1 MGRDGLAS
9 AVGIAAC
16 VAVLAVVA
24 WPYLEAPHLL
34 VGYYYG
40 SGPSRVTTA
49 SVLAPS
55 LVALLALG
63 ALVAFVAGRR
73 RALSPET
80 TAGAAVALG
89 LLALG
94 VSVAWAVTARV
105 DPFLAPGVL
114 LPNQRWILV
123 AASAAVALSA
133 GWYAY
138 AVGVFDSRSR
148 AVEH

>member
-55 LVALLALG
+55 LVALLALS

-73 RALSPET
+73 RALAPET
-80 TAGAAVALG
+80 TAGAAVVLG

-94 VSVAWAVTARV
+94 VSAAWAVSAHV
-105 DPFLAPGVL
+105 DPFLAPDVL

-123 AASAAVALSA
+123 AASAVVAASA
-133 GWYAY
+133 GWYAH
-138 AVGVFDSRSR
+138 AVGVR
-148 AVEH
+148 